1 MKKSTLFLLVLP
13 LLASCSSLPESATAV
28 RAAKSFACKVAAV
41 EPYFDDVDA
50 AKQFVQD
57 VIGRKIDPVAA
68 LQELGVAL
76 EEIEALGVKF
86 KACSPSE
93 PIVAP
98 APAPGRELG

>member
-1 MKKSTLFLLVLP
+1 MTRSLLIVLSLA
-13 LLASCSSLPESATAV
+13 LLASCNSLPESATAV

-41 EPYFDDVDA
+41 EPYFDDAAA

-57 VIGRKIDPVAA
+57 VIGRKIDPIAT
-68 LQELGVAL
+68 LRELGVAL
-76 EEIEALGVKF
+76 EEIEALGEQF

-93 PIVAP
+93 PVVTP